1 MQTLHHYFE
10 LIIYVKTGCAFICF
24 RGFVEEKL
32 FSGRS
37 GSDCSVELMSLSL
50 SR

>member
-24 RGFVEEKL
+24 RGFVEEKP

-37 GSDCSVELMSLSL
+37 GSVYGVEVTSLSL